1 LLKGLRILRTE
12 ELGNKEAIVARNANE
27 ELKKQ
32 KNLGDKIADGL
43 TRFAGSMTFVYV
55 HTLWFGVWI
64 IVNLGA
70 LGLALAFDKYPFG
83 LLTLIVSLEA
93 IFLST
98 FVMISQN
105 RQAKAAEVRSEL
117 DYQTNVKAEK
127 EIELIMTALDRIAS
141 KQGVDI
147 SDLVSQHKRVREAA
161 Q

>member
-1 LLKGLRILRTE
+1 MPK
-12 ELGNKEAIVARNANE
+12 NANE
-27 ELKKQ
+27 ELKKL
-32 KNLGDKIADGL
+32 KNLGDKIADEL

-55 HTLWFGVWI
+55 HTLWFGLWI
-64 IVNLGA
+64 VVNLGA

-105 RQAKAAEVRSEL
+105 RQAKAAEVRSER
-117 DYQTNVKAEK
+117 DYETNVKAEQ

-147 SDLVSQHKRVREAA
+147 SDLISQHKRVREAA
-161 Q
+161 K

>member
-1 LLKGLRILRTE
+1 VPK
-12 ELGNKEAIVARNANE
+12 NANE
-27 ELKKQ
+27 ELKKL
-32 KNLGDKIADGL
+32 KNLGDKIADEL

-55 HTLWFGVWI
+55 HTLWFGLWI
-64 IVNLGA
+64 VVNLGA

-117 DYQTNVKAEK
+117 DYETNVKAEQ
-127 EIELIMTALDRIAS
+127 EIELIMTALSRIAS

-147 SDLVSQHKRVREAA
+147 SDLISQHKRVREAA
-161 Q
+161 K

>member
-1 LLKGLRILRTE
+1 VPK
-12 ELGNKEAIVARNANE
+12 NANE
-27 ELKKQ
+27 ELKKL
-32 KNLGDKIADGL
+32 KNLGDKIADEL

-55 HTLWFGVWI
+55 HTLWFGLWI
-64 IVNLGA
+64 VVNLGA

-117 DYQTNVKAEK
+117 DYEPNVKAEQ

-147 SDLVSQHKRVREAA
+147 SDLISQHKRVREAVK
-161 Q
+161 